1 MKSSFLKNKS
11 ILITGGTGSFG
22 QKFTEVILKR
32 YNNVKKI
39 VVYSRDEFK
48 QFEMNKKYSLLDKNK
63 KLRFFLGD
71 IRDSKRLEIAL
82 NGIDYVIHAA
92 AIKQVDTSEY
102 NPIEYIKTNIIGAQN
117 IVEACAQNKNVKKI
131 IALSTDKASSPIN
144 LYGATKL
151 CSDKLFIAAN
161 NFTGSNKFTVIRYGN
176 VAGSR
181 GSVIPYFLNQSK
193 KKLITITDKEMTRFN
208 ITIEESVDLVI
219 WSIYNST
226 GGEIIIPKLKSY
238 KILDLAKAICNNCRI
253 KFIGKRAGEKLNEEM
268 IATDDSSMK
277 IDMGKFYILVP
288 PDKMKIFSKMIK
300 KFNGKILP
308 ADFEYKSGQKDFLNS
323 KELSQIIKNLKN

>member
-1 MKSSFLKNKS
+1 MNSSFFKNKS

-22 QKFTEVILKR
+22 QKFAETILTKFK
-32 YNNVKKI
+32 NIKKI
-39 VVYSRDEFK
+39 VIYSRDEFK
-48 QFEMNKKYSLLDKNK
+48 QFQMSKKFARLDKNK

-71 IRDSKRLEIAL
+71 IRDSKRFEIAL
-82 NGIDYVIHAA
+82 NGIDYVVHAA

-102 NPIEYIKTNIIGAQN
+102 NPIEYIKTNVIGAQN
-117 IVEACAQNKNVKKI
+117 IVEACAQNKNVRKI

-181 GSVIPYFLNQSK
+181 GSVIPFFLSQK
-193 KKLITITDKEMTRFN
+193 KTGLITITDKRMTRFN
-208 ITIEESVDLVI
+208 ITLEDSVNLVI
-219 WSIYNST
+219 SSIINSV

-238 KILDLAKAICNNCRI
+238 KILDLAHAICNNCKI
-253 KFIGKRAGEKLNEEM
+253 KFVGKRPGEKLNEEM
-268 IATDDSSMK
+268 IASDDSSIK
-277 IDMGKFYILVP
+277 VDMGKFYMLVP
-288 PDKMKIFSKMIK
+288 SYKIKLFSNIIK
-300 KFNGKILP
+300 KFKGKILP
-308 ADFEYKSGQKDFLNS
+308 QNFEYKSGQKQFLS
-323 KELSQIIKNLKN
+323 TKELVQIIKKI

>member
-48 QFEMNKKYSLLDKNK
+48 QFEMNKKFSLLDKNK